1 MTKHYNDM
9 KNIFKKLSM
18 GLLVAAL
25 AAGMTACTA
34 DAVVDESNPEAPV
47 MQQGRYVY
55 AINLQG
61 DVQEYGGQTRA
72 TRPWQEG
79 DVLYLSF
86 DVSDQTVNGQAV
98 YSGGQWTLTTDQRIE
113 SSGGTCWATL
123 LDNAGTP
130 GGDGRVPMT
139 EQTVVYWDKQGA
151 WKLNHNT
158 LQVQLRFVPRLG
170 RLRFKGTSGTTFTLS
185 GLLTPVYYQPG
196 QRGFG
201 VMNDPVTVTIGST
214 GYSPYIYGV
223 FADTTSPTL
232 TANGYTME
240 CPTTMMQPGTSG
252 WLNVPTDASHTG
264 WTKVASAHEYVDLG
278 LSVKWAT
285 CNVGAEKPGYF
296 GDYYAWG
303 ETETK
308 STYDWSTYKWRN
320 GSIFTKYCTN
330 SDYGTIDNKTQLEPE
345 DDVAHVKWGGSW
357 RMPTDA
363 EFEELFDTSNCT
375 WTWTDQDGNKG
386 YLVTSRKNG
395 NSIFLPSAGYC
406 SGSNLY
412 SGNVHAFWS
421 SSLETSRSNFAY
433 HLLFSS
439 INISGGNSDRALGLP
454 VRPVCP

>member
-1 MTKHYNDM
+1 MKHF
-9 KNIFKKLSM
+9 FKTLSV
-18 GLLVAAL
+18 GLLAAVL
-25 AAGMTACTA
+25 AAGMTACNA
-34 DAVVDESNPEAPV
+34 DDVVDESNLEAPV

-55 AINLQG
+55 AIDLQG

-86 DVSDQTVNGQAV
+86 DVSDQTVNGQAI

-130 GGDGRVPMT
+130 GGDGRLPMT

-223 FADTTSPTL
+223 FVDTTSPTL

-285 CNVGAEKPGYF
+285 CNVGASSPEDY

-308 STYDWSTYKWRN
+308 SDYRWSTYLDSPNRD
-320 GSIFTKYCTN
+320 GSSFTKYYN
-330 SDYGTIDNKTQLEPE
+330 NGGKTQLDPD

-357 RMPTDA
+357 RMPTDD
-363 EFEELFDTSNCT
+363 ELTELRNTSNCT
-375 WTWTDQDGNKG
+375 WTLTTQGGKNG
-386 YLVTSRKNG
+386 YKVTSKKNG
-395 NSIFLPSAGYC
+395 NSNFLPAAGYRYDSSLNGAG
-406 SGSNLY
+406 SGGY
-412 SGNVHAFWS
+412 YWS
-421 SSLETSRSNFAY
+421 SSLYTDKSNDSFYSYFDSGRGWGYGNRSN
-433 HLLFSS
+433 
-439 INISGGNSDRALGLP
+439 GLS